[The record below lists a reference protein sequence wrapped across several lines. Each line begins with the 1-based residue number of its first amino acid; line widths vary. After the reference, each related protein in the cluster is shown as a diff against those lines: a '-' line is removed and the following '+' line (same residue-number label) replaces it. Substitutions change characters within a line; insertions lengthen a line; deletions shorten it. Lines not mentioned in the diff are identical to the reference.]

1 MSFTPSSVSGEAG
14 SQASTGVVSYRLAR
28 QRTVDAFAQGRRTA
42 EEVCDAQP
50 ELRRVA
56 HSFGAPLNEPCPI
69 CDGGDL
75 VTVSFAFGSGLPKA
89 GRVISDLKEARN
101 LRTRGKPSTCYL
113 IEVCRQCWWNHLR
126 ESYELSG

>member
-1 MSFTPSSVSGEAG
+1 M
-14 SQASTGVVSYRLAR
+14 VSYRLAR
-28 QRTVDAFAQGRRTA
+28 QRLIDAYTRGHRSA

-56 HSFGAPLNEPCPI
+56 HSFGVETDEPCPI
-69 CDGGDL
+69 CESDQL
-75 VTVSFAFGSGLPKA
+75 VTVSFAFGSGLPKS
-89 GRVISDLKEARN
+89 GRVVNGLAEIRK

-126 ESYELSG
+126 ESYGVSGT

>member
-1 MSFTPSSVSGEAG
+1 MSFTPSSTRSGP
-14 SQASTGVVSYRLAR
+14 STDVEGVVSYRLAK
-28 QRTVDAFAQGRRTA
+28 QRTIDAYASGRRTT

-56 HSFGAPLNEPCPI
+56 HAFGTSLPEPCPI
-69 CDGGDL
+69 CDGDEL
-75 VTVSFAFGSGLPKA
+75 VAVSFAFGAGLPKA
-89 GRVISDLKEARN
+89 GRVLADLKEARQ

-126 ESYELSG
+126 ESYGVPG